1 MRIVS
6 WNVNG
11 IRACLGKGMEDTIKE
26 FKADFFCLQES
37 KACPEQ
43 VPLLPH
49 PNLHGLAGIWASA
62 DKKGYSG
69 TVIFTPHK
77 KVELSNKMGIAKYDS
92 EGRVTVAYAEGLTL
106 VNIYFPNGGASEER
120 HNFKMGFLKDLI
132 PWLKNLEKKRGPLVV
147 VGDYNIAHTEIDIH
161 DPVSNKESS
170 GFLPEE
176 RQWMTEFLDAG
187 FVDVFREKNPGKK
200 DQYTWWSFRQASRQR
215 NKGWRIDY
223 ICVSKSL
230 ANKVSNAEIH
240 PLILGS
246 DHCPVSIDLTL

>member
-11 IRACLGKGMEDTIKE
+11 IRACLGKGMEKIVQD
-26 FKADFFCLQES
+26 FGADFFCLQES
-37 KACPEQ
+37 KACEDQ

-49 PNLHGLAGIWASA
+49 PGLHSLAGTWASA
-62 DKKGYSG
+62 EKKGYSG

-77 KVELSNKMGIAKYDS
+77 TVELSNKMGIPKYDR
-92 EGRVTVAYAEGLTL
+92 EGRVTIAYAEKFTL

-120 HNFKMGFLKDLI
+120 HHFKMGFLKDLI
-132 PWLKNLEKKRGPLVV
+132 PWLKNLEKARGPLVV

-161 DPVSNKESS
+161 DPKSNAESS

-176 RQWMTEFLDAG
+176 RAWMTEFLEAG
-187 FVDVFREKNPGKK
+187 FVDTFRALNPGKK

-223 ICVSKSL
+223 ICVSESL
-230 ANKVSNAEIH
+230 AGKVRQAEIH
-240 PLILGS
+240 PQLLGS
-246 DHCPVSIDLTL
+246 DHCPISLDLAL

>member
-11 IRACLGKGMEDTIKE
+11 IRACLGKGMEQIIDD
-26 FKADFFCLQES
+26 FGADFFCLQES
-37 KACPEQ
+37 KACEEQ

-49 PNLHGLAGIWASA
+49 PKLHGQAGIWASA
-62 DKKGYSG
+62 EKKGYSG

-77 KVELSNKMGIAKYDS
+77 KIELSNKMGIAKYDR
-92 EGRVTVAYAEGLTL
+92 EGRVTIAYAKKFTL
-106 VNIYFPNGGASEER
+106 VNIYFPNGGSGEER
-120 HNFKMGFLKDLI
+120 HNYKMGFLKDLI
-132 PWLKNLEKKRGPLVV
+132 PWLKDLEKAHGPLVI

-176 RQWMTEFLDAG
+176 REWMTQFLAAG
-187 FVDVFREKNPGKK
+187 FVDTFREHNPGKK
-200 DQYTWWSFRQASRQR
+200 DQYTWWSFRQASRAR

-223 ICVSKSL
+223 ICVSKSI
-230 ANKVSNAEIH
+230 AAKVTKAEIH
-240 PLILGS
+240 PHLLGS
-246 DHCPVSIDLTL
+246 DHCPLSIDLSL